1 MSAIPAE
8 FRQAVDDLKV
18 VVAGLH
24 AELPRNNLVVWTA
37 GNVSAR
43 VPGADLLVI
52 KPSGVSYD
60 DLTPEAMVV
69 CDFEATGLEGA
80 ERGPAIRT
88 VVTASRGRVG
98 GEAAYP
104 VVGQD
109 GWRAIFDIDFADLPP
124 DEDEPIDL
132 RVYVEHDGKA
142 ATETLIL
149 QLFPSQLREM
159 LAATN

>member
-1 MSAIPAE
+1 MNYRLSWLADNPLPPINARFRAVRLGKGGIPG
-8 FRQAVDDLKV
+8 Q
-18 VVAGLH
+18 
-24 AELPRNNLVVWTA
+24 PR
-37 GNVSAR
+37 
-43 VPGADLLVI
+43 PADTV
-52 KPSGVSYD
+52 K
-60 DLTPEAMVV
+60 VV